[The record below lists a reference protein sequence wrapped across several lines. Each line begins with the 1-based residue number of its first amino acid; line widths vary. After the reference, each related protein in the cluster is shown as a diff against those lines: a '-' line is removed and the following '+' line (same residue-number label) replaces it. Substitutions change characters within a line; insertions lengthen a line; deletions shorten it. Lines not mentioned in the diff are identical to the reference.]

1 MAAKVKIGMITPA
14 LLEKFAWLSTEYVRQ
29 PISGIVLR
37 FPGLGNN
44 GMKSD
49 PDFNDLEW
57 GQSGALT
64 VLPYQDP
71 WGWMNPSVQHFIDD
85 LVEAI
90 RRRYDLAPE
99 VPLLSTGGS
108 MGGHAALLYAMKS
121 RHRVAACMALWPVC
135 DLPFHYT
142 ERADLP
148 RTLHHAFGNYED
160 ITAALHE
167 HSPLHQVESMPDIPY
182 LLVHGEKDQ
191 AVGKTA
197 HSDPMV
203 AAMRQRHLQVEY
215 VERPKLGHGG
225 PLDYETHRK
234 MIDFVISNLK
244 RPK

>member
-1 MAAKVKIGMITPA
+1 MITDA
-14 LLEKFAWLSTEYVRQ
+14 LLDKFAWLGIEYVKP

-37 FPGLGNN
+37 FPGLGSS

-49 PDFNDLEW
+49 PDLWELEW

-71 WGWMNPSVQHFIDD
+71 WGWMNSSVQNFTDD

-90 RRRYDLAPE
+90 RHRHQLAPE

-108 MGGHAALLYAMKS
+108 MGGHAALLYSMKS

-142 ERADLP
+142 ERIDLP
-148 RTLHHAFGNYED
+148 RTLHHAFGSYED
-160 ITAALHE
+160 IAVQLRE
-167 HSPLHQVESMPDIPY
+167 HSPLHQVGAMPNIPY
-182 LLVHGEKDQ
+182 LLIHGERDQ
-191 AVGKTA
+191 AVKKEA

-225 PLDYETHRK
+225 PMDYETNRK
-234 MIDFVISNLK
+234 IIDFVTSNLK
-244 RPK
+244 RPS